1 VTAPGE
7 RRLTGMEEDPVF
19 DPHPQTILELLNLD
33 VAGGDLGLQL
43 FIRPIFSIKGF
54 LQDTAI

>member
-1 VTAPGE
+1 
-7 RRLTGMEEDPVF
+7 
-19 DPHPQTILELLNLD
+19 LLNLD

-43 FIRPIFSIKGF
+43 HIRPIFSIKGF